1 MTKPLRDIT
10 KKRINK
16 STVFLLFPLIYI
28 LPGVIYSTTYTNINW
43 LALLVLFSFILINE
57 GLEYKLDKQQNRHLN
72 LSLIFLELGNLAL
85 IIYFYI
91 NQPIFLGNI
100 FVLYSILIQIQ
111 YLFKFY
117 QLHYL
122 AIVLLAIFKVFLL
135 NGVSFYLNTNF
146 ITLSIFI
153 VMLPYFIPKLLSE
166 LMRWKKTNPFVFI
179 SLLLLSY
186 IVGIITL
193 WRYIDFW
200 SLLLLLTLPSAYK
213 ALNKRNYINTQL
225 FTLLFSLTTLLLI
238 TFL

>member
-1 MTKPLRDIT
+1 MT

-16 STVFLLFPLIYI
+16 STLFLLFPLIYI
-28 LPGVIYSTTYTNINW
+28 LPGAIYSTTYTNTNW
-43 LALLVLFSFILINE
+43 LELLALFSFILINSGIE
-57 GLEYKLDKQQNRHLN
+57 YELSKKSIQLRISLGL
-72 LSLIFLELGNLAL
+72 LELGNIIL
-85 IIYFYI
+85 IVYFYI

-100 FVLYSILIQIQ
+100 LALYSILIHTQ

-122 AIVLLAIFKVFLL
+122 AIVLLTIFKIFLL

-146 ITLSIFI
+146 ITFSLLII
-153 VMLPYFIPKLLSE
+153 MLPYFMPKLLSE
-166 LMRWKKTNPFVFI
+166 LMRWRKTNPFVFI

-186 IVGIITL
+186 LVGIVTL
-193 WRYIDFW
+193 WKYVGFW

-213 ALNKRNYINTQL
+213 ALNKRNYTNTQL
-225 FTLLFSLTTLLLI
+225 FTLLFSFTTLLLF